1 MDNQSPKSCLQSH
14 HLIPRLM
21 KLTVYEISTLHFLHS
36 YNEPATVAPH
46 LCSNV
51 QFNDPIK
58 LITIENIHDARLIM
72 TMMTSS
78 SVYAPVDVNVV
89 WIVHRNM
96 EWMDDMDA
104 VLRR

>member
-1 MDNQSPKSCLQSH
+1 M
-14 HLIPRLM
+14 PRLM

-36 YNEPATVAPH
+36 YNEPATVASH

-58 LITIENIHDARLIM
+58 LITIENIYDARLIM

-78 SVYAPVDVNVV
+78 SVDAPVDVNVY
-89 WIVHRNM
+89 R
-96 EWMDDMDA
+96 
-104 VLRR
+104 LYSP

>member
-1 MDNQSPKSCLQSH
+1 MENQSVKFCLQSH

-21 KLTVYEISTLHFLHS
+21 KPTVYEISTLH
-36 YNEPATVAPH
+36 YNQPATVAPH